1 MLMGNNKYLLALN
14 LYFHACREKEMGRG
28 KGNEGGERREER
40 EKRGTPESW
49 KMRRKEGRERMKQN
63 I

>member
-1 MLMGNNKYLLALN
+1 
-14 LYFHACREKEMGRG
+14 MGRG
-28 KGNEGGERREER
+28 KGNEGGERKEER